1 MAMTL
6 ILVGGLVLLLV
17 LAADIVVTVA
27 IIRNT
32 AGSMQKLF
40 QVIFVWLVPIV
51 GAAVSWY
58 VLREER
64 HTGMKRGEGNEYLW
78 WNTPDS
84 NEGHSGHD
92 GETDG
97 GH

>member
-1 MAMTL
+1 MTL
-6 ILVGGLVLLLV
+6 ILFGGVVLLLI
-17 LAADIVVTVA
+17 LAAHIFITVA
-27 IIRNT
+27 IVRNPDY
-32 AGSMQKLF
+32 GSTQKLL

-64 HTGMKRGEGNEYLW
+64 NAGVKRGEGNEYLW
-78 WNTPDS
+78 WNTPDN
-84 NEGHSGHD
+84 NESHSAHD
-92 GETDG
+92 GGADG